1 MPHQIELPDEL
12 FALLQ
17 KHAIPLIDTPL
28 TVIERALRALEAG
41 DEEPL
46 KPNFGSGTRSF
57 NPAAPPD
64 LSFTSLKSAKIA
76 GRVIRRA
83 ELFWNTVLMETI
95 LEAAQRGSSTQDILY
110 LITVNHH
117 EGRRE
122 DGGFKYLEAAGL
134 SIQGQA
140 ANSAWRQTY
149 VLASSFGIELEIAFS
164 WQDTPKAAQPN
175 QMGTFFVEGA

>member
-1 MPHQIELPDEL
+1 MTYQIELPDEL

-46 KPNFGSGTRSF
+46 TSESVTRSF

-76 GRVIRRA
+76 GRALRRA
-83 ELFWNTVLMETI
+83 DAFWNTVLIETI
-95 LEAAQRGSSTQDILY
+95 LAATERGISTQDILD
-110 LITVNHH
+110 LITVNHQA
-117 EGRRE
+117 GRRE

-149 VLASSFGIELEIAFS
+149 VLASSFGIEVDVAFS
-164 WQDTPKAAQPN
+164 WQNTPKAAQPN
-175 QMGTFFVEGA
+175 QIGTFFVEGAH